1 MSGISDTAID
11 YFAPV
16 KNYYWRWTER
26 GEVIEWQNGVTICY
40 REELLYLL
48 RSLANDDMPRLG
60 TILLM
65 LAACKDD
72 WRRSTGGL
80 GILQG
85 IKMLVDSTKM
95 CLHTGKEEVAPV
107 IQQAGRFLDVVNE
120 LPKEYRTGTKRVLL
134 LQGIAQT
141 IAAGKKIPAVQARQL
156 INEFASGR
164 LDELLQDHSRLL
176 TREYFDADLNPLAEA
191 LKIFPDKELL
201 ELKIKTGVEQVPLP
215 VEEIGIEEKRPADLL
230 DELEDDTRT
239 SGIARLAR
247 HLIAALNIPMHT
259 HGSSDQSYGGVSDI
273 TNRGDFDR
281 LLLSELA
288 YDDHTLMARLANNEA
303 LYLRREELPSNLEQ
317 HRKILVDTTLKMWG
331 IPRVFAISAALA
343 CARNNKVRAA
353 INSYSLSGEEFSL
366 SDLSTRK
373 GIIDMMEQL
382 DPSLNCGKGLTSFM
396 NSDTATGLT
405 EYFLITSEESL
416 HDIAFQASLS
426 ELKQP
431 LTYLISVSRSGQL
444 EFYEYAGKKRKLLST
459 AKFDLDE
466 LLFSAGKR
474 IPKIK
479 LKDAPAF
486 LSYDPAPLYFP
497 SSKVKFSGQSIYH
510 NQDGTIAITLDH
522 RVLYWSSKNLG
533 AKEVMPFIDHG
544 YYCLGFEKENTNAF
558 YILAIHDQTAMIRL
572 FRIGAKNLNVTVF
585 NLTGKIKDPS
595 WLAFDGNFIV
605 QTRND
610 GNFFVIDPVTATIIA
625 EERKEK
631 LQEKFLS
638 ARRSTLHASLKN
650 VKKITNNGYTTI
662 NSTDAILADRKQ
674 GIALNN
680 RYISL
685 FGYNNKKFIRIEY
698 KTRTGNVI
706 FASRKNTVT
715 FDWMNNKGIRFL
727 QYAWSDGS
735 EAWVDSRGLI
745 HLRSS
750 DKTLPEIT
758 IVNIIGSVNTACWA
772 SDGTVSGS
780 PYFTG
785 VDEKSSMPEEEF
797 YSKYIQR
804 FIDTLK

>member
-1 MSGISDTAID
+1 MSRISDIAID

-48 RSLANDDMPRLG
+48 RCLANDDMPRLG
-60 TILLM
+60 TILLV
-65 LAACKDD
+65 LTACKDD
-72 WRRSTGGL
+72 WIRSTGGL

-85 IKMLVDSTKM
+85 IRMLVDSTKM
-95 CLHTGKEEVAPV
+95 SLHTGKEEVAPV
-107 IQQAGRFLDVVNE
+107 IRQAGRFLDIVNE

-141 IAAGKKIPAVQARQL
+141 IATGKKIPAVQARQL

-215 VEEIGIEEKRPADLL
+215 AEEIRIEEKRPAELL

-239 SGIARLAR
+239 SGIARLTR

-343 CARNNKVRAA
+343 CARNNKVHAA
-353 INSYSLSGEEFSL
+353 INSYSLSGEKFSP

-373 GIIDMMEQL
+373 GIISMMEEI
-382 DPSLNCGKGLTSFM
+382 DPSLNCGKGLISFM

-416 HDIAFQASLS
+416 HDISFQASLS

-474 IPKIK
+474 IPKTTHK
-479 LKDAPAF
+479 EAPAF
-486 LSYDPAPLYFP
+486 LYCDPAPLYFP
-497 SSKVKFSGQSIYH
+497 SSKLKFSGQWMYYS
-510 NQDGTIAITLDH
+510 QDGLIAVTFDH
-522 RVLYWSSKNLG
+522 RVLYWSSNKVG
-533 AKEVMPFIDHG
+533 AKEVMPFIDQGH
-544 YYCLGFEKENTNAF
+544 YTLGFEKENTNAF
-558 YILAIHDQTAMIRL
+558 YILSINDQTEMIRL
-572 FRIGAKNLNVTVF
+572 FRIGAKNLDVTVF
-585 NLTGKIKDPS
+585 DLTGKIKGPL
-595 WLAFDGNFIV
+595 LAVFDGKFIV
-605 QTRND
+605 QTRNN
-610 GNFFVIDPVTATIIA
+610 GNFFVIDPITATVIA
-625 EERKEK
+625 EEPNEK
-631 LQEKFLS
+631 LREKFLS
-638 ARRSTLHASLKN
+638 VRENALRASFKN
-650 VKKITNNGYTTI
+650 AKKITNNGYTAI
-662 NSTDAILADRKQ
+662 NNADAVLADRKQ
-674 GIALNN
+674 GIAVDN
-680 RYISL
+680 RYVSL
-685 FGYNNKKFIRIEY
+685 LKSNNENHIRIQY
-698 KTRTGNVI
+698 KMRTGDVI
-706 FASRKNTVT
+706 FASVRNTVT
-715 FDWMNNKGIRFL
+715 LDWMNNKKIRFL
-727 QYAWSDGS
+727 QYAWLDGS
-735 EAWVDSRGLI
+735 EAWIDSRGLI

-780 PYFTG
+780 SYFTG
-785 VDEKSSMPEEEF
+785 ADKKSSMPEEEF
-797 YSKYIQR
+797 YTKYIRR